1 MLVFISILFMMY
13 FGMYAYMNSKKHLL
27 MMLLS
32 LEFISLT
39 LLLMISYLLLTFVFD
54 NILIIYFIVIMVCEA
69 VMGLVLLT
77 IIIRTHGSDYI
88 KSSILFK
95 C

>member
-1 MLVFISILFMMY
+1 MLFFLSILYMTY
-13 FGMYAYMNSKKHLL
+13 FGLYMYYNSKKHLL

-32 LEFISLT
+32 LEFVSLVI
-39 LLLMISYLLLTFVFD
+39 LMMMINLLMIFIYD
-54 NILIIYFIVIMVCEA
+54 CILIIYFIIIMVCEA

-77 IIIRTHGSDYI
+77 LIIRTHGMDYM
-88 KSSILFK
+88 KSSILIM